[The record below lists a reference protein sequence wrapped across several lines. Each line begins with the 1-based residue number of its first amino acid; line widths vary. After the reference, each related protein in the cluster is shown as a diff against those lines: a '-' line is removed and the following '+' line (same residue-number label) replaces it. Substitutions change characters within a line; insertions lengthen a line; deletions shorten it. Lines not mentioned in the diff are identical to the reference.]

1 MVVPQHTPRAVTA
14 APPSFVITPPVVTE
28 LIVMFVTALVV
39 NVGIT
44 ASFLQPSINTNK
56 NTEQTKAK
64 NVNNLFMIIY
74 LN

>member
-1 MVVPQHTPRAVTA
+1 
-14 APPSFVITPPVVTE
+14 
-28 LIVMFVTALVV
+28 
-39 NVGIT
+39 
-44 ASFLQPSINTNK
+44 LQPSINTNK